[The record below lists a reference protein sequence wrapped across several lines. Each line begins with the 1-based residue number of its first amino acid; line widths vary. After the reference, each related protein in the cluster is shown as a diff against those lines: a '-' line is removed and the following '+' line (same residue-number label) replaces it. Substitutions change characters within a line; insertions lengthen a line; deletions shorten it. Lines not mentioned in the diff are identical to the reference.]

1 MSELLPLKSMIGS
14 PANGIEKYYP
24 REKIV
29 KKIRRKLSSGH
40 NLLISAP
47 RRIGK
52 STILKYIE
60 NHPMENEIIKYIIV
74 QSVDN
79 QEQFFKSLYN
89 ELINDKEIFAGID
102 GYLKKSSNTVKGYLN
117 RITGVS
123 LSGKIEIDPNEK
135 VNYYEECIKLI
146 ECFKTEKNIYIFI
159 DEFPDALNNILKVN
173 RDLALQFLRK
183 NRDLRQAFSDKN
195 LRFLYTGSTGL
206 QNVVKKLG
214 KLDLIN
220 DIDEI
225 KVPPFNQEEA
235 EELIKR
241 LALGF
246 KEEIKEFEIPQD
258 VIDYIHK
265 RITWKLPYYMQIIV
279 EELFEYYEDKEEMIT
294 NEIVDYVLQEI
305 VKSKSNHSNYFE
317 NWKNRLK
324 DAFQNEEYAF
334 CIEILNYISKN
345 NTIEYS
351 VFYDLSVEYK
361 IDDSKYILDVL
372 EHDGYISENNKK
384 YGFNSILLKEWW
396 YINVAT

>member
-1 MSELLPLKSMIGS
+1 MSELKPLQSLIGP
-14 PANGIEKYYP
+14 PANGEKKYFP

-29 KKIRRKLSSGH
+29 NKIRRKLSSGH

-74 QSVDN
+74 QRIDTE
-79 QEQFFKSLYN
+79 EQFFKILYN

-102 GYLKKSSNTVKGYLN
+102 GYIKKSSNAVKGYLD
-117 RITGVS
+117 RITGIS

-146 ECFKTEKNIYIFI
+146 DCFQTEKDIYIFI
-159 DEFPDALNNILKVN
+159 DEFPDALNNILKIDKN
-173 RDLALQFLRK
+173 LALKFLQK
-183 NRDLRQAFSDKN
+183 NRDLRIAFSDKN

-206 QNVVKKLG
+206 KNVVKKLE

-220 DIDEI
+220 DINNIE
-225 KVPPFNQEEA
+225 VPPFNKEEA

-241 LALGF
+241 LVLGF
-246 KEEIKEFEIPQD
+246 KEEIKEFEISQD
-258 VIDYIHK
+258 VIDYIQEK
-265 RITWKLPYYMQIIV
+265 ISWKLPYYMQIIV
-279 EELFEYYEDKEEMIT
+279 EELFEYYEYKEETIT
-294 NEIVDYVLQEI
+294 KDTVDYVLQEI
-305 VKSKSNHSNYFE
+305 VKSKSNHSDYFE
-317 NWKNRLK
+317 NWKKRLK
-324 DAFQNEEYAF
+324 DAFKNEEYIFAT
-334 CIEILNYISKN
+334 EVLNYICKN
-345 NTIEYS
+345 DSIEYS
-351 VFYDLSVEYK
+351 VFYDLSIEQE
-361 IDDSKYILDVL
+361 IDDCKYILDVL
-372 EHDGYISENNKK
+372 EHDGYVSEDNKK